1 VLFPFPQ
8 GSQRVPDVTA
18 RVKPPRAQALV
29 PPVLHSRRSYLVAVS
44 DFGFGQYLW
53 HPGVTGYVFVVHN
66 NMMSR
71 QGVLCNV
78 NSVL

>member
-1 VLFPFPQ
+1 M
-8 GSQRVPDVTA
+8 TA
-18 RVKPPRAQALV
+18 RVKPPRPEALV
-29 PPVLHSRRSYLVAVS
+29 PPVLHSRRSHLVAVG
-44 DFGFGQYLW
+44 DLGFGQYLW